1 MWNTFW
7 QQWDY
12 LLLNLIVGLYMMLG
26 AALGL
31 TLMWFFF
38 AAPIP

>member
-12 LLLNLIVGLYMMLG
+12 LVLNLIVGIYVMFG

-31 TLMWFFF
+31 TLISLLFL
-38 AAPIP
+38 AETH